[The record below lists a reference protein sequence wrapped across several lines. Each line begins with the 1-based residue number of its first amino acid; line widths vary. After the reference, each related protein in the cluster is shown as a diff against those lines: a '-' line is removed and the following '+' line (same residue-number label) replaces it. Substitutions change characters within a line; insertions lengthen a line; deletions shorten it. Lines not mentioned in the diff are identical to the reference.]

1 MQKGGFILK
10 NGFADVQVDGK
21 TYQFPR
27 TMIEGIKNCEYAGI
41 HANCTWIMAYPTETL
56 DDLKMSVAFIKWQEE
71 FYASRGKSSD
81 SVNKKMFIA
90 TWYPGT
96 KMLNHPKVKRTLSD
110 VFGISFNP
118 LTGEPVCDENFHQYL
133 LELDDATKILHNPKT
148 GEPLNFSDMP
158 MDTFLKAREYVDR
171 GQIFKILEM

>member
-1 MQKGGFILK
+1 
-10 NGFADVQVDGK
+10 
-21 TYQFPR
+21 
-27 TMIEGIKNCEYAGI
+27 
-41 HANCTWIMAYPTETL
+41 MAYPTETL
-56 DDLKMSVAFIKWQEE
+56 EDLKMSVAFIKWQED
-71 FYASRGKSSD
+71 FYASRGKSAD
-81 SVNKKMFIA
+81 SVNKRMFTV

-96 KMLNHPKVKRTLSD
+96 KMLGHPKVRRTLSD

-118 LTGEPVCDENFHQYL
+118 ATDEPVCDKKFHQYL
-133 LELDDATKILHNPKT
+133 LELDDATKLLHNPKT